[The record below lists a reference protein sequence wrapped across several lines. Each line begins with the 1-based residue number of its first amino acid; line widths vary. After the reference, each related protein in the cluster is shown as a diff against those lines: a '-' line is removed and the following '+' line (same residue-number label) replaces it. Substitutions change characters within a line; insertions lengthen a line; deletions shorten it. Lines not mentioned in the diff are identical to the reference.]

1 MKKGFEF
8 ETENDSGFSLLIRC
22 KIEKSAFEHKTDSS
36 TSVFRGEQEEGGGGR
51 GEDEK

>member
-8 ETENDSGFSLLIRC
+8 ETETDSGFSLLIRC
-22 KIEKSAFEHKTDSS
+22 KIEKSAFEHKTYSS
-36 TSVFRGEQEEGGGGR
+36 MYVFKGEEARGGGR